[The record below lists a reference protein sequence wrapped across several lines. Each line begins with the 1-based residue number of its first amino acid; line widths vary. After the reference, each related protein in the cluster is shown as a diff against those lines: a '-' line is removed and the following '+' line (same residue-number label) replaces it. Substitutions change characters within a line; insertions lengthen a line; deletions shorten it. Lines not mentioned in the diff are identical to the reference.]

1 MLTIQGGRIEMTNL
15 EELRRVNAR
24 CIHCRACQYAY
35 SGEPDK
41 EGETEEYTGMLQGCP
56 AGLYFGW
63 EGYFNSGKQWMARA
77 FLNGELPASKE
88 FLEIAEACTT
98 CGMCETQCP
107 NYIETVHITEAL
119 RAAIIE
125 SGIEP
130 LDKHKGFGVRVNKE
144 ELRNPYN
151 EPREDRTK
159 WFSGVVDNK
168 DAKIAYFVGC
178 TAAYR
183 QQGIATHTESILN
196 KLGIEYT
203 VLSDEVCCGSPI
215 LRTGQRD
222 VFNMVMKENLE
233 MFKDFDLVLFSCAGC
248 YKTFRNDYPH
258 MSGKPLP
265 FKVRHAVEFVYDLLE
280 EGKIKIEK
288 PYNKKVTWHDPCHS
302 VRHVGIAIEKEI
314 LEGSKNWLLDSRN
327 AEKAKQAHY
336 ELPRTVLKGIPG
348 LELREMYRIKGDS
361 FCCGAG
367 GGVKAQFPDMAMF
380 AAKERMKEAA
390 STGADEIMTSCPFC
404 VTNFN
409 DAVKALK
416 AEEEETGMDL
426 SDQGSKLKVVELLE
440 VLDELL

>member
-1 MLTIQGGRIEMTNL
+1 MTSL
-15 EELRRVNAR
+15 EELRKINAR

-41 EGETEEYTGMLQGCP
+41 EGEDETYTGMLQGCP

-77 FLNGELPASKE
+77 FLNGELPASQE
-88 FLEIAEACTT
+88 LLEIAEACTT

-107 NYIETVHITEAL
+107 NYIDTVHVTEAL

-125 SGIEP
+125 AGVEP
-130 LDKHKGFGVRVNKE
+130 LDKHKMFGDRVTMDD
-144 ELRNPYN
+144 LRNPYKG
-151 EPREDRTK
+151 PREERVK
-159 WFSGVVDNK
+159 WLEEYKELIDKPDV
-168 DAKIAYFVGC
+168 KIAYYVGC

-183 QQGIATHTESILN
+183 QQHIADHSASILR
-196 KLGIEYT
+196 KLGIDFT

-222 VFNMVMKENLE
+222 IFRKVMDENLE
-233 MFKDFDLVLFSCAGC
+233 LFKDFDLLLFSCAGC
-248 YKTFRNDYPH
+248 YKTFRNDYPMH
-258 MSGKPLP
+258 SGKPLP

-314 LEGSKNWLLDSRN
+314 LAKSENWLLDSRA
-327 AEKAKQAHY
+327 AEKAKEAHY
-336 ELPRTVLKGIPG
+336 ELPRIVLNSIPG
-348 LELREMYRIKGDS
+348 LELKEMYRIKGDS

-367 GGVKAQFPDMAMF
+367 GGVKAQFPDMALF
-380 AAKERMKEAA
+380 ASKERLKEAA
-390 STGADEIMTSCPFC
+390 ATGSEILMTSCPFC

-409 DAVKALK
+409 DGIKALK
-416 AEEEETGMDL
+416 QEEEETGKDL
-426 SDQGSKLKVVELLE
+426 SDQGSKLVVVELLE
-440 VLDELL
+440 LLDELL

>member
-1 MLTIQGGRIEMTNL
+1 MIQGGTIEMTNL

-77 FLNGELPASKE
+77 FLNNELPASKE
-88 FLEIAEACTT
+88 LLEIAEACTT

-119 RAAIIE
+119 RAAVIE
-125 SGIEP
+125 AGIEP
-130 LDKHKGFGVRVNKE
+130 LDKHKGFGTRVNNE
-144 ELRNPYN
+144 ILRNPYN

-159 WFSGVVDNK
+159 WFSGIVDNK

-183 QQGIATHTESILN
+183 QQQIAVHTESILN
-196 KLGIEYT
+196 KLGIEFT

-222 VFNMVMKENLE
+222 VFRTVMAENLE

-258 MSGKPLP
+258 MSGEPLP
-265 FKVRHAVEFVYDLLE
+265 FKTRHAVEFVYDLLE
-280 EGKIKIEK
+280 EGKIKIDK

-302 VRHVGIAIEKEI
+302 IRHVGIAIEKEI
-314 LEGSKNWLLDSRN
+314 LAGSKNWLLDSRN
-327 AEKAKQAHY
+327 AEKAKEAHY
-336 ELPRTVLKGIPG
+336 ELPRVVLNSIPG
-348 LELREMYRIKGDS
+348 LELKEMYRIKGDS

-380 AAKERMKEAA
+380 AAKERLKEAA
-390 STGADEIMTSCPFC
+390 STGADIIMTSCPFC

-409 DAVKALK
+409 DAVNALQ
-416 AEEEETGMDL
+416 EEESETGKDL

-440 VLDELL
+440 LLDELL

>member
-1 MLTIQGGRIEMTNL
+1 MTTL
-15 EELRRVNAR
+15 EELRKVNAR

-77 FLNGELPASKE
+77 FLNNELPASKE
-88 FLEIAEACTT
+88 LLEVAEACTT

-107 NYIETVHITEAL
+107 NYIDTVHVTEAL
-119 RAAIIE
+119 RAAVIE
-125 SGIEP
+125 AGVEP
-130 LDKHKGFGVRVNKE
+130 LDKHKGFGTRVRNE

-183 QQGIATHTESILN
+183 QQQIAVHTESILN
-196 KLGIEYT
+196 KLGIEFT

-222 VFNMVMKENLE
+222 VFRTVMDENIEL
-233 MFKDFDLVLFSCAGC
+233 FKDFDLVLFSCAGC

-258 MSGKPLP
+258 MSGEPLP
-265 FKVRHAVEFVYDLLE
+265 FKTRHAVEFVYDLLE
-280 EGKIKIEK
+280 EGKIKIDK

-302 VRHVGIAIEKEI
+302 IRHIGLAIEKEI
-314 LEGSKNWLLDSRN
+314 LAGSKNWLLDSRN
-327 AEKAKQAHY
+327 AEKAKQQHY
-336 ELPRTVLKGIPG
+336 ELPRVVLNNIPG

-390 STGADEIMTSCPFC
+390 STGADIIMTSCPFC
-404 VTNFN
+404 VTNFT
-409 DAVKALK
+409 DAVNELQK
-416 AEEEETGMDL
+416 EEQETGRDL
-426 SDQGSKLKVVELLE
+426 SDQGSKMKVVELLE
-440 VLDELL
+440 LLDELL

>member
-1 MLTIQGGRIEMTNL
+1 MTSL
-15 EELRRVNAR
+15 DELRKVNAR

-56 AGLYFGW
+56 AGLYYGW

-125 SGIEP
+125 SGVEP
-130 LDKHKGFGVRVNKE
+130 LDKHKGFAVRVGDDS
-144 ELRNPYN
+144 LRNPYN
-151 EPREDRTK
+151 EPREERTK
-159 WFSGVVDNK
+159 WFSGIVDNK

-183 QQGIATHTESILN
+183 QQQIAVHTESILN
-196 KLGIEYT
+196 KLGIEFT

-222 VFNMVMKENLE
+222 VFRKVMKENQE

-258 MSGKPLP
+258 MSGEPLP

-280 EGKIKIEK
+280 AGKIKIEK

-314 LEGSKNWLLDSRN
+314 LEKSKNWLLDSRN
-327 AEKAKQAHY
+327 AEKAKNAHY
-336 ELPRTVLKGIPG
+336 ELPRVVLNGIPG
-348 LELREMYRIKGDS
+348 LELKEMYRIKGDS

-367 GGVKAQFPDMAMF
+367 GGVKAQFSDMAMF

-416 AEEEETGMDL
+416 AEEEETGKDL
-426 SDQGSKLKVVELLE
+426 SDQGSKMKVVELLE